1 MSERPRRGRRE
12 KGDRDARAGGG
23 AKGGGRAKRTT
34 HRASAQP
41 RDRGEATYASTS
53 RYDPVHLSDEVVREL
68 HSSARPTKGDILVKV
83 FSDAVSAYAAGDV
96 GEAIRL
102 GDQAKHMALRSTNV
116 REFLGLAYYSAE
128 RWKEAARELS
138 AFRRIAGST
147 EQNPVI
153 ADTYRALG
161 KPEKAVELI
170 DEMEPTLVPEPV
182 YFEGTIVAAGALTD
196 LGRIDDALARLE
208 ALNLDPAIA
217 QEHHLRAWYVLA
229 DLLERRGRFTQA
241 RSWFEAIAAAD
252 PDLTDA
258 PERAARLT

>member
-1 MSERPRRGRRE
+1 MSERPRRDRRDQ
-12 KGDRDARAGGG
+12 GDRGSRATGG
-23 AKGGGRAKRTT
+23 AKGAGSRAKKTPR
-34 HRASAQP
+34 RASPP
-41 RDRGEATYASTS
+41 RDRGDATYASTS

-68 HSSARPTKGDILVKV
+68 HFSARPTKGDILVKV
-83 FSDAVSAYAAGDV
+83 FSDAVAAYAAGDV

-161 KPEKAVELI
+161 KPEKAIELI
-170 DEMEPTLVPEPV
+170 DEMEPGQVPEPV
-182 YFEGTIVAAGALTD
+182 YFEGTIVGAGALTD
-196 LGRIDDALARLE
+196 LGRVDEALACLE

-217 QEHHLRAWYVLA
+217 EEHHLRAWYVLA

>member
-1 MSERPRRGRRE
+1 MNERPRRRKRE
-12 KGDRDARAGGG
+12 KGERDARASGG
-23 AKGGGRAKRTT
+23 ARGGGRARRTT
-34 HRASAQP
+34 GASAEP

-53 RYDPVHLSDEVVREL
+53 RYDPVHLSDDVVREL

-83 FSDAVSAYAAGDV
+83 FSDAIAAYAAGDV

-153 ADTYRALG
+153 ADTYRALS

-170 DEMEPTLVPEPV
+170 DEMEPERVPEPV

-196 LGRIDDALARLE
+196 MGRIDDALARLE